1 MSIPSRDFCY
11 FNCNKEGPLIT
22 GGVRRI
28 RHIIE
33 SSKERNDCLHT
44 ELQELIDKNS
54 ELQIRFHKT
63 CVSTYTSK
71 IHIERHKKR
80 LGSLL
85 ERPACDSAVKR
96 RAYRPAFDFKQ
107 CCLICGDAC
116 QPKDP
121 KNPSRWRRIVQCK
134 TVELREKLLQVANER
149 VDEQAQTVQ
158 LRIHGALLDLHAA
171 DAQYHLD

>member
-54 ELQIRFHKT
+54 QLQIRFHKT

-71 IHIERHKKR
+71 IHIERHNPVNITNVYKR
-80 LGSLL
+80 L
-85 ERPACDSAVKR
+85 
-96 RAYRPAFDFKQ
+96 
-107 CCLICGDAC
+107 
-116 QPKDP
+116 
-121 KNPSRWRRIVQCK
+121 
-134 TVELREKLLQVANER
+134 
-149 VDEQAQTVQ
+149 
-158 LRIHGALLDLHAA
+158 
-171 DAQYHLD
+171 